1 MKHSSYQGE
10 FVSSNRILYTPSEFA
25 RENLLYL
32 QEIGQV
38 HARRPHTSTHPDL
51 SSYLFI
57 VVLSGSG
64 TLYYLGQEYILSEG
78 DCALV
83 NCKNEYYHKSSDD
96 LWTIRWVH
104 FYGPTASGIYQKY
117 MERGGQITFH
127 PRQIKNFTDC
137 LEKIFRL
144 ASSDD
149 HIKDM
154 KINEQLSSLLCLVMA
169 ESWHPE
175 SVQDGGKRQSL
186 LEIREYLRDHLSE
199 KITLDKLSEKFYI
212 NKYYVTRLFRREYGI
227 TINDYLLQVR
237 ISHAK
242 ELLRFS
248 KMSVEEIGENCGIT
262 PLYYFSRIFKQ
273 VEGISPRDY
282 RKKWQ

>member
-1 MKHSSYQGE
+1 MKKSSYQGE
-10 FVSSNRILYTPSEFA
+10 YVTSNRILYTPSEFA

-38 HARRPHTSTHPDL
+38 HARRPHISTHPDL
-51 SSYLFI
+51 ASYLFMM
-57 VVLSGSG
+57 VLSGSG
-64 TLYYLGQEYILSEG
+64 TLSYLGEEYRLSGG

-83 NCKNEYYHKSSDD
+83 NCKNEYYHKSSED
-96 LWTIRWVH
+96 LWTIRWIH

-117 MERGGQITFH
+117 MERGGQIWFH
-127 PRQIKNFTDC
+127 PAGMDGFTDC
-137 LEKIFRL
+137 WEQIASL

-149 HIKDM
+149 HIRDM
-154 KINEQLSSLLCLVMA
+154 KINEQLASLFCLVMA

-175 SVQDGGKRQSL
+175 SLKGGRGRQSL
-186 LEIREYLRDHLSE
+186 LEIREYLRDHLAE
-199 KITLDKLSEKFYI
+199 KITLDLLSEQFFM
-212 NKYYVTRLFRREYGI
+212 NKYYLTRLFRREYGM
-227 TINDYLLQVR
+227 TINDYLLQMR

-248 KMSVEEIGENCGIT
+248 QISVEEVGESCGIT

>member
-1 MKHSSYQGE
+1 MKHSSYHGE
-10 FVSSNRILYTPSEFA
+10 YVSSNRVLYTPSEFA

-38 HARRPHTSTHPDL
+38 HARRPHTSSHPDL
-51 SSYLFI
+51 SSYLFLM
-57 VVLSGSG
+57 VLSGSG
-64 TLYYLGQEYILSEG
+64 TLSYLGQQYTLSEG
-78 DCALV
+78 GCALL

-117 MERGGQITFH
+117 MERGGQITFY
-127 PRQIKNFTDC
+127 PRQIGDFSDC
-137 LEKIFRL
+137 WEKIFTL

-154 KINEQLSSLLCLVMA
+154 KINEQLSSLLCLVMG

-175 SVQDGGKRQSL
+175 SGQSGGKGQSL
-186 LEIREYLRDHLSE
+186 LGIREYLRDHLSE
-199 KITLDKLSEKFYI
+199 KITLDMLSEKFYI
-212 NKYYVTRLFRREYGI
+212 NKYYVTRLFRNEYGI

-248 KMSVEEIGENCGIT
+248 KMSVEEVGENCGIT